1 MPAPTTSLATL
12 RPDLAA
18 SFTQFDLEMDR
29 RGFIAQQLLPVM
41 EVPSQAGNFGQ
52 IPLDQLLQNR
62 NVDRAP
68 GGGYNRGNFTFDPKT
83 YATQER
89 GAEEP
94 VDDREA
100 KMYANYF
107 DAEQVCAMRA
117 LDATLR
123 AQEIR
128 VAALIFNTATWTGA
142 TLTTAVGNAWS
153 DPTNGTPITD
163 VENAVRKV
171 YTNTGLWPNALVIT
185 KKKFRDLRLSS
196 QVKTVIASTG
206 AGTPTKA
213 RDITIEML
221 KAVFDLDH
229 ILVAGGTKNTA
240 TEGQAA
246 TPDQL
251 WDGTKAMVCR
261 VAETNDIRE
270 PCLGRIFHWGED
282 GSTIGGTVET
292 YRDETVRSDIV
303 RVRHDVQEQVL
314 YTPMG
319 HLLTAV

>member
-1 MPAPTTSLATL
+1 MPAPTSSLATL

-18 SFTQFDLEMDR
+18 SFMQFDLEMDR
-29 RGFIAQQLLPVM
+29 RGFICQQLLPVI
-41 EVPSQAGNFGQ
+41 EVASQAGNFGQ

-83 YATQER
+83 YSTQER
-89 GAEEP
+89 GVEEP

-100 KMYANYF
+100 QMYKNYF
-107 DAEQVCAMRA
+107 DAELIAALRA
-117 LDATLR
+117 FDATLR

-128 VAALIFNTATWTGA
+128 VANMIFNTATWTGA
-142 TLTTAVGNAWS
+142 ALTVAVANAWS
-153 DPTNGTPITD
+153 DATNGTPITD

-171 YTNTGLWPNALVIT
+171 YTNTGVWPNALVVS

-196 QVKTVIASTG
+196 QVKAVIASTG

-213 RDITIEML
+213 RDITIDML

-229 ILVAGGTKNTA
+229 ILVAGGSKNTA
-240 TEGQAA
+240 TEGQVA

-251 WDGTKAMVCR
+251 WDSTKAMVCR
-261 VAETNDIRE
+261 VAETNDVRE

-282 GSTIGGTVET
+282 GSEIGGTAET
-292 YRDETVRSDIV
+292 YRDETKRSDIV

-314 YTPMG
+314 YTQMG
-319 HLLTAV
+319 FLMTGV

>member
-1 MPAPTTSLATL
+1 M
-12 RPDLAA
+12 
-18 SFTQFDLEMDR
+18 QFDLEMDR
-29 RGFIAQQLLPVM
+29 KGFVAQQLLPVM
-41 EVPSQAGNFGQ
+41 EVPTQAGNFGR

-68 GGGYNRGNFTFDPKT
+68 GSGYSRGNFTFDPMT
-83 YATQER
+83 YSCQER

-100 KMYANYF
+100 QMYRNYF
-107 DAEQVCAMRA
+107 DVEQICAMRA
-117 LDATLR
+117 LDAVLR
-123 AQEIR
+123 AQEVR
-128 VAALIFNTATWTGA
+128 VAAQIFNTTTWTGS
-142 TLTTAVGNAWS
+142 TLTTSVSNAWS
-153 DPTNGTPITD
+153 DKTNGTPIDD
-163 VENAVRKV
+163 VEAAVRKV
-171 YTNTGLWPNALVIT
+171 YTNSGLWPNAIVLT
-185 KKKFRDLRLSS
+185 KKKFRDLRLST
-196 QVKTVIASTG
+196 QVKTVISASG
-206 AGTPTKA
+206 AGSPQRA

-221 KAVFDLDH
+221 KAVFDLDY
-229 ILVAGGTKNTA
+229 IIVAGGTKNTA
-240 TEGQAA
+240 TEGQTV

-282 GSTIGGTVET
+282 GSEIGGLVET

-314 YTPMG
+314 YAQMG
-319 HLLTAV
+319 HLLTSV